1 MDQLLEKT
9 QNLVMLYDLYNPLLT
24 DKQREYFEM
33 YYFDDFSLAEI
44 ADNLTISRNAVFDAL
59 KKVNNILEEYESK
72 LHLYEKGQKQEAA
85 LKELRKYTDPKGLAI
100 IEKLEK
106 E

>member
-9 QNLVMLYDLYNPLLT
+9 QYLVMLYDLYRPLLT

-44 ADNLTISRNAVFDAL
+44 ADNLSISRNAVFDAL
-59 KKVNNILEEYESK
+59 KKVNNILADYESK

-85 LKELRKYTDPKGLAI
+85 LKELKKYTDPKGLAI
-100 IEKLEK
+100 IEQLEK

>member
-1 MDQLLEKT
+1 MDQLQEKT
-9 QNLVMLYDLYNPLLT
+9 QNLIMLYDLYSPLLT

-44 ADNLTISRNAVFDAL
+44 ADNLSISRNAVFDAL

-72 LHLYEKGQKQEAA
+72 LHLYEKGQKHEAA